1 MRIPIL
7 ILGAVVA
14 LAGCSTFA
22 PPDVPV
28 CDGRH
33 RRPANLYGSV
43 LDPASIAVAPEPRDP
58 TQHADAPTDVQTPV
72 TPARAPALPQ
82 GGCA

>member
-7 ILGAVVA
+7 ILGATVA
-14 LAGCSTFA
+14 LAGCSTFG

-33 RRPANLYGSV
+33 RRPANLYGSE
-43 LDPASIAVAPEPRDP
+43 IG
-58 TQHADAPTDVQTPV
+58 
-72 TPARAPALPQ
+72 RAHV
-82 GGCA
+82 